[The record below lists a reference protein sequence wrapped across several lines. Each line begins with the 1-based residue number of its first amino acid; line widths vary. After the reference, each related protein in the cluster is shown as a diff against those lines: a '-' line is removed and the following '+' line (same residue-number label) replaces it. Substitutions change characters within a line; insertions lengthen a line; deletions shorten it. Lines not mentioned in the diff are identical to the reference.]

1 MNIPIVLEPRIAKAL
16 ETVCKTALAYGQNHR
31 EVRASIGNLIVLLE
45 QQVSEPCVEVANL
58 RNLLKRADP
67 EYSTRPAVELDPV
80 YELASGANPKLSPDQ
95 QAAAYQIKK
104 IWTAFSRYLS
114 VQAKNLESTG
124 GSKGRRLDPLDSMSA
139 EVAGLWENQYIPWYN
154 KARKAYI
161 ARSGINEGEVVLK
174 VVVECEWP
182 HQLDKRFGLAPGS
195 SLTAVQH
202 QLTSFTSYRD

>member
-1 MNIPIVLEPRIAKAL
+1 MNVPIILEPRIAKAL

-45 QQVSEPCVEVANL
+45 QQVSEPCVEVISL
-58 RNLLKRADP
+58 RNVLKRAEP
-67 EYSTRPAVELDPV
+67 GYSSRPAVELDPI
-80 YELASGANPKLSPDQ
+80 YELASGSNPKLSPDQ

-114 VQAKNLESTG
+114 VQAKNLESPG

-139 EVAGLWENQYIPWYN
+139 EVARLWQDTYIPWYN
-154 KARKAYI
+154 KARKVYI
-161 ARSGINEGEVVLK
+161 AKSGINEGELVLK
-174 VVVECEWP
+174 VVVECDWP
-182 HQLDKRFGLAPGS
+182 HQLDKRFGLPPGS

-202 QLTSFTSYRD
+202 QLTSFQDLR